1 MTANFS
7 KRCLAYLFDVTFLII
22 FLTVTSSFVLNM
34 DNQKALN
41 DELTTIENQFLDSKI
56 SVNTYLNQASS
67 VYHAMDKERVMVSI
81 LNIMYILIYFIVIP
95 FNNNGQTYGKKMLG
109 IRVVREDKNELTL
122 NDLIYRNLFINGL
135 GYMLI
140 CLSLVYLIP
149 SFYYF
154 ITSSILSF
162 IQIVLVFTGIFMIL
176 YRHDKKGLHDLWTK
190 TKVVIDKK

>member
-7 KRCLAYLFDVTFLII
+7 KRCMAYLFDVTFLII
-22 FLTVTSSFVLNM
+22 FLLVTSSFVLNM
-34 DNQKALN
+34 DNQKVLN
-41 DELTTIENQFLDSKI
+41 DELTTIENQFLDDKI
-56 SVNTYLNQASS
+56 SLNTYLNQASS
-67 VYHAMDKERVMVSI
+67 VYHEMDKERVMVSI

-95 FNNNGQTYGKKMLG
+95 FNNKGQTYGKKMVG
-109 IRVVREDKNELTL
+109 IKVVREDKEELTL
-122 NDLIYRNLFINGL
+122 NDFIYRNLFINGL

-162 IQIVLVFTGIFMIL
+162 IQIVLVFTSIFMIL

>member
-7 KRCLAYLFDVTFLII
+7 KRFFAYIIDLALLVLFLAI
-22 FLTVTSSFVLNM
+22 TSSVVLNM
-34 DNQKALN
+34 DNQKVLN
-41 DELTTIENQFLDSKI
+41 NELKAIENQFLEEKI
-56 SVNTYLNQASS
+56 PTKTYLNQTSNI
-67 VYHAMDKERVMVSI
+67 YHEIDKERVMVSI
-81 LNIMYILIYFIVIP
+81 LNIVYILIYFIVLP
-95 FNNNGQTYGKKMLG
+95 FYNNGKTYGKKLIG
-109 IRVVREDKNELTL
+109 IKVVREDENDLTL

-149 SFYYF
+149 SLYYF

-162 IQIVLVFTGIFMIL
+162 IQIVLVFTSVFMIS
-176 YRHDKKGLHDLWTK
+176 YKHDKKGLHDLWTK

>member
-7 KRCLAYLFDVTFLII
+7 KRCFAYLFDVTFLII
-22 FLTVTSSFVLNM
+22 FLAVTSSFVLNM
-34 DNQKALN
+34 DNQKVLN
-41 DELTTIENQFLDSKI
+41 DELTTIENQFLDDKI
-56 SVNTYLNQASS
+56 SLNTYLNQASS
-67 VYHAMDKERVMVSI
+67 VYHEMDKERVMVSI

-95 FNNNGQTYGKKMLG
+95 FNNKGQTYGKKMVG
-109 IRVVREDKNELTL
+109 IKVVREDKEELTL

-162 IQIVLVFTGIFMIL
+162 IQIVLVFTSIFMIL